1 MRRRITGVVAV
12 LLVSSAFLWAADVSE
27 LRTAFTDAIANGDAA
42 QAIENYNDMV
52 DQANKDYKK
61 AQRSYEKA
69 LEAGNMLKAREARA
83 DMYNASYSAMTKD
96 ETDSL
101 LSLILSENEEQ
112 KAKDVAWLLENSRYY
127 NPSIT
132 YEWSSSGDNY
142 SFSYSS
148 TVSVVPGEELTL
160 PDKDSIR
167 INRAAAGIL
176 VGWGVTPDEITYQPG
191 ETITAPYT
199 DQTLYAIW
207 DTEVL
212 FTDPIT
218 GTESEV
224 TNVSS
229 GDIIDVPSLGD
240 VDDSYIFAGWVDR
253 STGEY
258 IAPDETTVELEGN
271 GAVFEALW
279 KNAEISELESKHYD
293 VSALPVN
300 TQTDLSFVVTNNG
313 TEDLKNIKVECTSE
327 DGLSVLSGNGSIRSI
342 PAGESVVVQGLKVVG
357 TEPGDYM
364 INISLTDRDDDV
376 WSGDFPVTI
385 V

>member
-167 INRAAAGIL
+167 VNRAAAGVL

-229 GDIIDVPSLGD
+229 GDTIDVPSLGE

-293 VSALPVN
+293 IGALPVN

>member
-167 INRAAAGIL
+167 A
-176 VGWGVTPDEITYQPG
+176 
-191 ETITAPYT
+191 ITAPYT

-207 DTEVL
+207 DTEVM

-229 GDIIDVPSLGD
+229 GDIIDVPSLGE

-293 VSALPVN
+293 ISALPVN

-376 WSGDFPVTI
+376 WSGDFSVTI

>member
-1 MRRRITGVVAV
+1 MKKRTIGIAAV
-12 LLVSSAFLWAADVSE
+12 LLAAVMTLGAADAAE
-27 LRTAFTDAIANGDAA
+27 LRTRFSEALSSGDASEAIARYDDMIS
-42 QAIENYNDMV
+42 QAR
-52 DQANKDYKK
+52 KDYQK
-61 AQRSYEKA
+61 AERSYEKA
-69 LEAGNMLKAREARA
+69 MEAGNMAKAREAWN
-83 DMYNASYSAMTKD
+83 DMHSASVSPMTAD
-96 ETDSL
+96 ETDQM
-101 LSLILSENEEQ
+101 LSLILAEDDDQ
-112 KAKDVAWLLENSRYY
+112 KAEDAAWLMVNSRYY

-132 YEWSSSGDNY
+132 YRWSSSGDSY

-148 TVSVVPGEELTL
+148 SRSVTPGEEVTL
-160 PDKDSIR
+160 PDTDSLR
-167 INRAAAGIL
+167 VNTSAAGVL
-176 VGWGVTPDEITYQPG
+176 TGWGITPDEKTYEPG
-191 ETITAPYT
+191 ETIAAPYT

-207 DTEVL
+207 ESRVV
-212 FTDPIT
+212 FSDPVT
-218 GTESEV
+218 GTESTV
-224 TNVSS
+224 TDASD
-229 GDIIDVPSLGD
+229 GDSIAVPEITEP
-240 VDDSYIFAGWVDR
+240 DDSYVFAGWVDR

-293 VSALPVN
+293 ISALPVN

-376 WSGDFPVTI
+376 WSGDFSVTI

>member
-27 LRTAFTDAIANGDAA
+27 LITAFTDAIANGDAA

-132 YEWSSSGDNY
+132 YEWSSYGDNY

-167 INRAAAGIL
+167 VNRAAAGVL

-229 GDIIDVPSLGD
+229 GDIIDVPSLGE

-293 VSALPVN
+293 ISALPVN